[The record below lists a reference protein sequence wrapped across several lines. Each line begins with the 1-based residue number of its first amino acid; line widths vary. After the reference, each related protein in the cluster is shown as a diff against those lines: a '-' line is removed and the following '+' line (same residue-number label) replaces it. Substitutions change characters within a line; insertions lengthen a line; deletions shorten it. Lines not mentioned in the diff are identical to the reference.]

1 MTVSRHS
8 VISGK
13 KKRIVELLA
22 PSYRFLIKVGSV
34 VVNFMPAMYAPIF
47 FWPSPVDQLAQCKPP

>member
-47 FWPSPVDQLAQCKPP
+47 FLALSS